1 MGSEMCI
8 RDSRVICAQSSS
20 RYPPD
25 GALEIRRK
33 PTSDRSL
40 GSNAR
45 FRIPAR
51 NRDMLWENEHLSGR
65 SKGRTART
73 NANPTRYR
81 YSNLCVRTRHRLLTS
96 NRCFCL
102 RQGTQAGDDNADLG
116 GVATNDNE
124 MNVPT
129 SGDDSTSLDILTVRL

>member
-1 MGSEMCI
+1 MGNLSS
-8 RDSRVICAQSSS
+8 RRVICAQSPS

-33 PTSDRSL
+33 PTSDRRL
-40 GSNAR
+40 GSNER
-45 FRIPAR
+45 FGIPVR
-51 NRDMLWENEHLSGR
+51 NCDMLRENEDLSDR
-65 SKGRTART
+65 SKGRTAQT
-73 NANPTRYR
+73 NENPTRYR